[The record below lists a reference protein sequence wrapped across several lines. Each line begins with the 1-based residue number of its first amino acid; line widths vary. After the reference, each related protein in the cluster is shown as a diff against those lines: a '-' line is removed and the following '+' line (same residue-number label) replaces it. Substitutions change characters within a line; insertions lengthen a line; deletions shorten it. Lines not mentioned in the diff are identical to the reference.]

1 MFAPMKPR
9 ARALLASTIAAFL
22 AVGGAAA
29 VSAPAAAGAKP
40 TIVVWSRFVD
50 QDFSAARIVLAHSP
64 GGQVRELTHSSDGV
78 VDLDPQ
84 VSPNGKLVAFERDL
98 PDGTGQLGIVGTDG
112 SGERILDLGCTS
124 PCGADLTPTWT
135 PDGRHLVFTRVFG
148 PFDQPNDS
156 AASAVLW
163 RTDLHGSTPRRVSQR
178 GIDGVYEDYK
188 ASFRPDGDL
197 IFVRVRN
204 IDGHNALFR
213 MHPNRTGLHQLTPW
227 SLDADLPSV
236 SPALAGPTRNLVVF
250 ETYGHGAP
258 DGKVQRVAT
267 VPSNCGTVAECSRD
281 ITYLTSNREP
291 VENFNPA
298 WSPSGRTIG
307 YVRFVPGDE
316 ATPPLGDIWTM
327 NWDGSH
333 KTPFS
338 QSPLFEFR
346 PAFGSAS

>member
-1 MFAPMKPR
+1 MTIR
-9 ARALLASTIAAFL
+9 ARVFIASTIAASL

-29 VSAPAAAGAKP
+29 VSAPAAAHGKAN
-40 TIVVWSRFVD
+40 IVVWSRFVD

-64 GGQVRELTHSSDGV
+64 GGGVRELTHSIDGV
-78 VDLDPQ
+78 VDIDPQ
-84 VSPNGKLVAFERDL
+84 VSPDGKLVAFERDL
-98 PDGTGQLGIVGTDG
+98 PDGTGQIGVVGTNG
-112 SGERILDLGCTS
+112 SGERILNLGCTW

-156 AASAVLW
+156 ATSAVLW
-163 RTDLHGSTPRRVSQR
+163 RTDLHAATPRRVSQR
-178 GIDGVYEDYK
+178 GIDGAYEDYK

-227 SLDADLPSV
+227 ELDADLPSV
-236 SPALAGPTRNLVVF
+236 SPAHDGPTRNLVVF
-250 ETYGHGAP
+250 ETFGHGAP
-258 DGKVQRVAT
+258 DGKVAQVAT
-267 VPSNCGTVAECSRD
+267 VPSSCRTLAECTRHID
-281 ITYLTSNREP
+281 YLTPTRPP

-298 WSPSGRTIG
+298 WSASGHTIG

-316 ATPPLGDIWTM
+316 TTPPSGDIWTM
-327 NWDGSH
+327 NWNGSH

-346 PAFGSAS
+346 PAFGSSFDR